1 MQQDKLCYTAF
12 NADPSTPRPLLHIQ
26 SIDKWNSRLSVPE
39 GQHCFWRDVEAT
51 LLNLNFSCQP
61 FFFLFQLFLCW
72 QGSAAFAKLPA
83 RINVTVQSKICL
95 SPPYQAP
102 HHIHPNQLCNP
113 KVGFQWKPTSEAD
126 IRIPS
131 LYYHLPY
138 VCLVAITALASV
150 RNTFSGK
157 TAFLKKSLLYSENFL
172 CKFTL
177 WLFLELLIFCAMQQ

>member
-12 NADPSTPRPLLHIQ
+12 NADPSTPRPLLHRVLTSGIQ
-26 SIDKWNSRLSVPE
+26 GSLCLRVSIASDKMLKLHYWIWTFPASL
-39 GQHCFWRDVEAT
+39 
-51 LLNLNFSCQP
+51 
-61 FFFLFQLFLCW
+61 FFLFQLFLCW
-72 QGSAAFAKLPA
+72 QGSAAFAKFPA
-83 RINVTVQSKICL
+83 RINVTVKSKICL

-113 KVGFQWKPTSEAD
+113 EVGFQWKPTSEAD
-126 IRIPS
+126 IRNPS

-177 WLFLELLIFCAMQQ
+177 WFFLELLIFCAMQQ

>member
-12 NADPSTPRPLLHIQ
+12 NTDPSTPCPLLHIQ
-26 SIDKWNSRLSVPE
+26 SIDKRNSRLPVPE
-39 GQHCFWRDVEAT
+39 GQHRFWQAQAEAT
-51 LLNLNFSCQP
+51 LPNPNFSCQP

-83 RINVTVQSKICL
+83 RINVTVQSKTCL

-102 HHIHPNQLCNP
+102 HHIHLNQLCNP
-113 KVGFQWKPTSEAD
+113 KVGFQWKSTSEAD
-126 IRIPS
+126 ITMPT
-131 LYYHLPY
+131 LFYHLPY
-138 VCLVAITALASV
+138 VCLVAITTLV

-157 TAFLKKSLLYSENFL
+157 TAFLKKNLLYSENFL